1 MDTYCEQLVK
11 MRKGAKYYFCMFG
24 IWFAEIVF
32 AFFCLVVPYLRFL
45 SAILIVASG
54 YGAYYLC
61 GFLSV
66 EYEYIITN
74 GTLDIDIIYS
84 KRTRKRLASYE
95 LSDVESIEKYS
106 GDVLDKHKYRNL
118 TVACNTDDPQS
129 YKLLFSGDNGISA
142 AVISPNERTRE
153 EIVKFVPKF
162 VGNTAFKQ

>member
-11 MRKGAKYYFCMFG
+11 IKKGAKFYLGILG
-24 IWFAEIVF
+24 IWLA
-32 AFFCLVVPYLRFL
+32 ALVVALISLLYLRFI
-45 SAILIVASG
+45 SAIIIVAAG

-84 KRTRKRLASYE
+84 KRSRKRIATFE

-106 GDVLDKHKYRNL
+106 GEPIDKQRYK
-118 TVACNTDDPQS
+118 TVAIACNTGEDGV
-129 YKLLFSGDNGISA
+129 YKIIFSTDSGVSV
-142 AVISPNERTRE
+142 AVISPNERTRN
-153 EIVKFVPKF
+153 EIVKFVPKY
-162 VGNTAFKQ
+162 VGNTAFI